1 MIEIKSAADIKKV
14 RRLVLNAQG
23 LTQNQPFGTACK
35 GALAAIEHL
44 GYIQLDS
51 ISVIE
56 RAHNHTWSS
65 RVPGFTPDMSNEMLE
80 RGQIYEYWAHAAS
93 YLPMKDF
100 RFSLP
105 DKKSVRDGLL
115 HKRRSKDRKLM
126 TNILKRIEKEGPL
139 GSKDFED
146 TRLNKTG
153 WWDWKPAKQAIEML
167 YLEGDLMISSRKN
180 FQKTYD
186 LTERVLP
193 EFLDLKVPTTPEWA
207 RHLVNKQLACDG
219 IMHFNNIAYGRRDV
233 NLRKAIKSLVEARL
247 ASNELIEL
255 TLPNGEVYLAPANL
269 MDRPLPNA
277 GAQLKILSPFDNL
290 VIQRKRLTDIF
301 DFDYLIE
308 CYVPAAKRRYGY
320 FSLPLLFKDQMVG
333 RIDCKA
339 LRAEATLRVN
349 AAFIEVDKKLQPQ
362 VCQALAKALCTFSAF
377 QGCYKVE
384 IESVLP
390 HSCASTLQK
399 ALA

>member
-153 WWDWKPAKQAIEML
+153 WWDWKPAKQAIELL

-193 EFLDLKVPTTPEWA
+193 ECLDLKVPTAPEWA
-207 RHLVNKQLACDG
+207 RHLVKKQFACHG
-219 IMHFNNIAYGRRDV
+219 IVHFKNIAYGRRDV

-247 ASNELIEL
+247 ASNELVEL
-255 TLPNGEVYLAPANL
+255 SLPNGEVYLAPANL

-277 GAQLKILSPFDNL
+277 GAHLKILSPFDNL

-384 IESVLP
+384 IENVLP

>member
-1 MIEIKSAADIKKV
+1 MIKIKGVTDIKKV
-14 RRLVLNAQG
+14 RRLALHAQG
-23 LTQNQPFGTACK
+23 LTRNQPFGK

-51 ISVIE
+51 INVIE

-65 RVPGFTPDMSNEMLE
+65 RVPGFTPDMSNELLE
-80 RGQIYEYWAHAAS
+80 SGQIYEYWAHAAS

-105 DKKSVRDGLL
+105 DKKSVRDDLL
-115 HKRRSKDRKLM
+115 HKRRSKDRNLM
-126 TNILKRIEKEGPL
+126 ASILKRIETEGPL

-153 WWDWKPAKQAIEML
+153 WWDWKPAKQAIEVL

-193 EFLDLKVPTTPEWA
+193 EGLDLKVPTAAEWA
-207 RHLVNKQLACDG
+207 RHLVNEQLACHG
-219 IMHFNNIAYGRRDV
+219 IVHFKNIAYGRRDV
-233 NLRKAIKSLVEARL
+233 NLRKEIKSLVETRL
-247 ASNELIEL
+247 ASNELVEL
-255 TLPNGEVYLAPANL
+255 TLPEGEVYLAPANL
-269 MDRPLPNA
+269 MDRPLPKA
-277 GAQLKILSPFDNL
+277 DTQLKILSPFDNL
-290 VIQRKRLTDIF
+290 VIQRKRLVDIF

-320 FSLPLLFKDQMVG
+320 FSLPLLFKDRMVG

-339 LRAEATLRVN
+339 LRAEATLQVN
-349 AAFIEVDKKLQPQ
+349 AAFIEVDTKLQPQ
-362 VCQALAKALCTFSAF
+362 VCLALAKALRTFSTF
-377 QGCYKVE
+377 QGCYKVKV
-384 IESVLP
+384 ESVLP
-390 HSCASTLQK
+390 HSCASTLKK